1 MGRSVDIINENKS
14 KLNTMLDRWHWQ

>member
-1 MGRSVDIINENKS
+1 MVRSVDIINENKS

>member
-1 MGRSVDIINENKS
+1 MGHSVDIINENKS